1 MISKAEF
8 KERRTKVLGFL
19 EEISKR
25 DKKSYKFAIKSGQ
38 QKNYSND
45 VNYPFRVD
53 SDFFYLTGFNEPNAV
68 AILDPNSENSY
79 SMYVDAVDPLHTVW
93 EGHREGLDGV
103 TKNFGVEKAFDSD
116 EFKDENFPNHKEQD
130 LRKFVHSLRSIKSKA
145 EIELMQKSADIAVQA
160 HRMAKE
166 VITPG
171 VFEYEVEA
179 KLNEVFRSQ
188 GASGW
193 AYPGIVA
200 SGENSCILH
209 YITNNE
215 KIEKNDLILI
225 DAGAE
230 YEMYASDITRVH
242 AANGEF
248 SKEQQ
253 DVYDVVLE
261 AQNKAIEM
269 IKPGNS
275 FQEMN
280 DLVTITIGDGLQN
293 LGYIKDKHDPNQIKK
308 YYMHSAGH
316 SLGIDVHD
324 VGVDRKTTKF
334 VPGMV
339 TTIEPGIYIKDKKIG
354 IRIED
359 DVLVTKD
366 GNRNLTEALAK

>member
-1 MISKAEF
+1 MISKTEF
-8 KERRTKVLGFL
+8 KQRRDKVLNFL

-25 DKKSYKFAIKSGQ
+25 DGKSYKYAIKSGE

-45 VNYPFRVD
+45 VFYPFRAD
-53 SDFFYLTGFNEPNAV
+53 SDFYYLTGFKEANAIAV
-68 AILDPNSENSY
+68 LDPSSQNPY
-79 SMYVDAVDPLHTVW
+79 SMYVEAADPHHTIL
-93 EGHREGLDGV
+93 EGHREGLEGV
-103 TKNFGVEKAFDSD
+103 VKNFDVEMAFDID
-116 EFKDENFPNHKEQD
+116 KFKEETYPNYKEQD
-130 LRKFVHSLRSIKSKA
+130 LRNFVHALRSIKSNA

-171 VFEYEVEA
+171 IYEYEVEA
-179 KLNEVFRSQ
+179 KLSEVFRAQ
-188 GASGW
+188 GAQGW
-193 AYPGIVA
+193 AYPSIVA

-215 KIEKNDLILI
+215 KIGKDDLILI

-242 AANGEF
+242 AASGKF
-248 SKEQQ
+248 SQEQQ
-253 DVYDVVLE
+253 DLYDLVLE
-261 AQNKAIEM
+261 AQEKAITL

-275 FQEMN
+275 FQEVN
-280 DLVTITIGDGLQN
+280 DSVTITIGEGLKN
-293 LGYIKDKHDPNQIKK
+293 LGYIKDQHDPNQIKK

-324 VGVDRKTTKF
+324 VGVDRKTTKYI
-334 VPGMV
+334 PGMV
-339 TTIEPGIYIKDKKIG
+339 TTIEPGIYIKEKKIG

-359 DVLVTKD
+359 DILITSD